1 MFALLICFSLLFNFQ
16 LADKDTTELP
26 SEIESVTV
34 FQNQAQIQRKIESSF
49 QSGTTVIVF
58 TGLSETLLDRSLQL
72 KGNAPFT
79 LLSLTTRFDFTEQ
92 AVSQPELERLKAQQM
107 ELLTQISLEQAELE
121 VIQNEISMLGSTQ
134 DIIRNNKLS
143 TEEINSLLTLYRTK
157 LSELYQKRIS
167 QNQELTYLRADLEK
181 VYQQI
186 NDLGRVERD
195 RFKEV
200 VAEVQLD
207 SPAEMEFTLEY
218 QVSEAGW
225 IPSYD
230 VRSEDINS
238 PLSITYKAKIFQNTG
253 VDWNN
258 IKFTIN
264 SGDPTSNA
272 TKPEL
277 QTNYVGFYSPSR
289 NARSAIMPSNVTS
302 RRTSEVGIIRGII
315 KDDQTG
321 EALPGVTV
329 FVEGLGSGT
338 ATDLEGFFQI
348 PQVRNGNHSL
358 RVSSIGYAPVRIPVQ
373 ISNNGRY
380 LEIPLEQDVANL
392 DEVVVVAEGQ
402 LSGVVNSIKMRGDR
416 SLPAPKE
423 FEPQIIQNQ
432 EVSNQTSFSYEI
444 AIPYSVPSDGKYHTV
459 DIKKESPE
467 SDYTYSTAPKL
478 SEFAY
483 LVGSLPDWNDLNLIE
498 GEANIYFENRF
509 IGTTF
514 LNPVSSSDTLD
525 ISLGKDEQIVVQ
537 REQLKEFSSKNFFRN
552 RTRENIQFEISV
564 RNSKSQPI
572 TIKVEDQIPIST
584 NEEIKVSVKELSD
597 GKLNDETGII
607 SWNLTINP
615 GETKRVR
622 FGFELEYPKGRRI
635 VY

>member
-1 MFALLICFSLLFNFQ
+1 MFAFIFCISLLFNFQ
-16 LADKDTTELP
+16 VTDKDTTELS
-26 SEIESVTV
+26 SEIEAVTV
-34 FQNQAQIQRKIESSF
+34 FQNQAQIQRKAETSL
-49 QSGTTVIVF
+49 QTGTTIVVF
-58 TGLSETLLDRSLQL
+58 TGLSETLVDQSIQL

-79 LLSLTTRFDFTEQ
+79 LLSLTTRFDFTEKEI
-92 AVSQPELERLKAQQM
+92 SQPELEKLKSRQM
-107 ELLTQISLEQAELE
+107 ELLNKISLEQAALE
-121 VIQNEISMLGSTQ
+121 VIQSEISMLGSTQ
-134 DIIRNNKLS
+134 DIIKNNKLS
-143 TEEINSLLTLYRTK
+143 TEEINSLLTLYRTR
-157 LSELYQKRIS
+157 LSELYQKRIT
-167 QNQELTYLRADLEK
+167 QNQELTSLRADLEK

-207 SPAEMEFTLEY
+207 SHAEMEFILEY

-225 IPSYD
+225 IASYD

-238 PLSITYKAKIFQNTG
+238 SLSITYKAKIFQNTG
-253 VDWNN
+253 FDWNN

-277 QTNYVGFYSPSR
+277 QTNYVGYYVPR
-289 NARSAIMPSNVTS
+289 PAN
-302 RRTSEVGIIRGII
+302 
-315 KDDQTG
+315 
-321 EALPGVTV
+321 
-329 FVEGLGSGT
+329 
-338 ATDLEGFFQI
+338 GFED
-348 PQVRNGNHSL
+348 
-358 RVSSIGYAPVRIPVQ
+358 RI
-373 ISNNGRY
+373 SK
-380 LEIPLEQDVANL
+380 L
-392 DEVVVVAEGQ
+392 DEVIVSSEVVQGQAGVFRGTQQKAPQRVA
-402 LSGVVNSIKMRGDR
+402 SII
-416 SLPAPKE
+416 
-423 FEPQIIQNQ
+423 EPTIIQNQ
-432 EVSNQTSFSYEI
+432 EISNQTSFSYEI

-467 SDYTYSTAPKL
+467 SDYTYNTAPRL

-483 LVGSLPDWNDLNLIE
+483 LVGSLPDWNDLNLVE

-514 LNPVSSSDTLD
+514 LDPVSSSDTLD
-525 ISLGKDEQIVVQ
+525 ISLGKDERIVVQ

-552 RTRENIQFEISV
+552 RTRENVQFEISV

-597 GKLNDETGII
+597 GNLDDETGII